1 MPRAVRAR
9 FEFAPGWGVP
19 EVGALGGGAA
29 IGFGLQWLWALLPL
43 PGGLLAGGRAALLAL
58 PAAAAFGLVHADA
71 SGGSLLRQLRAARRN
86 GRRPHRY
93 LYRHREWS
101 A

>member
-9 FEFAPGWGVP
+9 FEFAPGWGGP
-19 EVGALGGGAA
+19 EVGALAGGAV
-29 IGFGLQWLWALLPL
+29 IGFVLQWVWAHLPL

-71 SGGSLLRQLRAARRN
+71 SGGSLLGQLRAARAY
-86 GRRPHRY
+86 GRKPHRY
-93 LYRHREWS
+93 LYRYRGWS